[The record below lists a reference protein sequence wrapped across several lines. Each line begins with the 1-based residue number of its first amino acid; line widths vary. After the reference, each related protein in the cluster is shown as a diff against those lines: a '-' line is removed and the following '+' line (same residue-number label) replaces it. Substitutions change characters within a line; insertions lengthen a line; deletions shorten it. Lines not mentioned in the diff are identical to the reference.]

1 MNDLLVPPHTI
12 RDHGSQ
18 YEIPNEVTLSTIH
31 DSGRLPLR
39 QLRSELSRLG
49 VRARLRHGASL
60 ADVTLRRDRALSHPD
75 GYRLRIGPDSIE
87 ITAST
92 AAGAYYGVQTLR
104 DQVQRSGRKLRCC
117 EIDDQPVFNRR
128 AVYYDCSR
136 GKVPKVQTVK
146 SLIEFLAH
154 WKVNELQLY
163 IENVFHFSQHPEI
176 GRGFSPFSPDDLL
189 AIQEHAHLHHVQFV
203 PSLTSFGHF
212 EKILM
217 LPRYRHLGE
226 LPGYN
231 GHRGGTTLCPID
243 PGSIRIVEELYEDF
257 LPLFDAEDFNA
268 CGDEPWELGKGR
280 SRRRAQRIGMGQLY
294 LDFVLK
300 LRRLCLK
307 HGKRMN
313 MWADIVLDHPEIIH
327 SIPKDIVMLN
337 WDYIPTGRRIPRT
350 GEITDAG
357 LPLVCCPGTNA
368 WQSHGSRLQTALQN
382 VSRFA
387 QVAASQGAEGF
398 MNTDWGDSG
407 HRQFLGVSFCSLVHG
422 AAHSWNTGQ
431 VDDADYL
438 RRFTRAV
445 FGDASGALA
454 DGLTLL
460 GDDRSGFW
468 AYAALVESLEEPQ
481 SLATGFAR
489 SRPAIDR
496 AGVSDRWLEERIEK
510 LGSLKWPKPQTALES
525 SVALALDEFAVAS
538 EMERLA
544 CERTLLAR
552 KVRLGESV
560 PSARLRRHA
569 AALEECQPEFARLWR
584 LRNRPSR
591 LRDNLNGFRNAAS
604 EARQLASDA
613 KGRTQN

>member
-1 MNDLLVPPHTI
+1 MNDLLVPPRTV
-12 RDHGSQ
+12 RKHGSQ
-18 YEIPNEVTLSTIH
+18 YEFPSEITLSTILH
-31 DSGRLPLR
+31 SGRLPLR
-39 QLRSELSRLG
+39 QLRSELSGLG
-49 VRARLRHGASL
+49 VRARLRRGASP
-60 ADVTLRRDRALSHPD
+60 ADVTLLRDRAVPHPD
-75 GYRLRIGPDSIE
+75 GYRLRIRPDSIE

-104 DQVQRSGRKLRCC
+104 DLARRSGRKLRCC
-117 EIDDQPVFNRR
+117 EIDDQPIFNRR
-128 AVYYDCSR
+128 AVYCDCSR

-146 SLIEFLAH
+146 ALIEFLAH

-163 IENVFHFSQHPEI
+163 IENVFRFSQHSEI
-176 GRGFSPFSPDDLL
+176 GRGFSPYSPDDLL
-189 AIQEHAHLHHVQFV
+189 AIQEHARLHHVQFV
-203 PSLTSFGHF
+203 PSLTSLGHF

-243 PGSIRIVEELYEDF
+243 PGSIRIVEELYEEF

-268 CGDEPWELGKGR
+268 CVDEPWELGKGR
-280 SRRRAQRIGMGQLY
+280 SRQRAEKIGLGPLY

-313 MWADIVLDHPEIIH
+313 MWADIVLDHPEIIP

-337 WDYIPTGRRIPRT
+337 WDYSPSGRRIPRSE
-350 GEITDAG
+350 EITEAG

-368 WQSHGSRLQTALQN
+368 WQSHGSRLKTALQN

-422 AAHSWNTGQ
+422 AAHSWNTAQ
-431 VDDADYL
+431 VDDGEFL
-438 RRFTRAV
+438 GRFTRTV

-454 DGLTLL
+454 DGLNLL
-460 GDDRSGFW
+460 GDDQSGHW
-468 AYAALVESLEEPQ
+468 AYAALVESLERPQ

-496 AGVSDRWLEERIEK
+496 ASVSDRWLEDRIEK
-510 LGSLKWPKPQTALES
+510 LGSLKWPSPETALDS
-525 SVALALDEFAVAS
+525 FVALALDEFTVATD
-538 EMERLA
+538 MERLA
-544 CERTLLAR
+544 CERTLLAQ
-552 KVRLGESV
+552 KVRRGESV
-560 PSARLRRHA
+560 GSERLRRHA
-569 AALEECQPEFARLWR
+569 TALDECQPQFTRLWR

-613 KGRTQN
+613 KGTTQS